1 MERMEQLFQS
11 FQSTKNS
18 GMGMGLAVSS
28 AILREHGGRMWAE
41 NSPDGGAVFFF
52 TLPVQRDESSNNV
65 RVHH

>member
-1 MERMEQLFQS
+1 
-11 FQSTKNS
+11 
-18 GMGMGLAVSS
+18 MGMGLAVSS